1 MCMISCIAATG
12 VFLLG
17 NTHTKGY
24 FYCLCFK
31 VLLVK
36 YCFWSENQQNEKGY
50 SVVVVIVELSS
61 PFPLSG
67 HSRIWGCSSRTA
79 GCWEGPALRMPK
91 SFRKMNTEYFLQ
103 KSDIRKYSFS
113 EQCCSGT
120 AAQGVGMSPSL
131 KVFHI
136 CGDMAVRGRGQWAL
150 WGGLGLALGLSEVFS
165 NLSYSMKQ
173 LSAEQPSR
181 EKEELKPVE
190 QVIGE
195 IALLSMQLLG
205 DEQSGFSVGWF
216 TWGQPW

>member
-1 MCMISCIAATG
+1 
-12 VFLLG
+12 
-17 NTHTKGY
+17 
-24 FYCLCFK
+24 
-31 VLLVK
+31 
-36 YCFWSENQQNEKGY
+36 
-50 SVVVVIVELSS
+50 
-61 PFPLSG
+61 
-67 HSRIWGCSSRTA
+67 
-79 GCWEGPALRMPK
+79 MPK

-136 CGDMAVRGRGQWAL
+136 CGDMAVRGRGQWAQ

-216 TWGQPW
+216 T